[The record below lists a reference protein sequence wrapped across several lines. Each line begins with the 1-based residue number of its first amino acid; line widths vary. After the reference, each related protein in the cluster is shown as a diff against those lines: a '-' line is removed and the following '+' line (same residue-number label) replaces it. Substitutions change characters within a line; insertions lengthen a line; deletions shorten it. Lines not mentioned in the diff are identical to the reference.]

1 MLEGITVLSKETVT
15 KNWLNTEVFGIVL
28 LVGLFM
34 SIIIGAII
42 VYTDGGLDGAV
53 LGFVTGLF
61 TTLLFGLLFAIIFVE
76 QESYTTYKVLISEQ
90 VSYTEFIE
98 KYEILD
104 VDGLIYT
111 IRER

>member
-1 MLEGITVLSKETVT
+1 MLEGITVLSKETIT
-15 KNWLNTEVFGIVL
+15 KNWLNTEIFGIVFII
-28 LVGLFM
+28 GLFI
-34 SIIIGAII
+34 SVIISTII
-42 VYTDGGLDGAV
+42 VYTDGGLDGAA

-61 TTLLFGLLFAIIFVE
+61 ATLLFGLLFAVIFAK
-76 QESYTTYKVLISEQ
+76 QESYTAYKVLISEQ